1 MGNSVNE
8 KADALQCFFI
18 DYDNIVDTYQEFK
31 IDGITSYPGLWG
43 GIINVTGKNTFML
56 QGDAVTREAAL
67 AAMNG
72 DRSKI
77 EEIKTKYSADN
88 WITLDI

>member
-1 MGNSVNE
+1 
-8 KADALQCFFI
+8 
-18 DYDNIVDTYQEFK
+18 
-31 IDGITSYPGLWG
+31 
-43 GIINVTGKNTFML
+43 ML